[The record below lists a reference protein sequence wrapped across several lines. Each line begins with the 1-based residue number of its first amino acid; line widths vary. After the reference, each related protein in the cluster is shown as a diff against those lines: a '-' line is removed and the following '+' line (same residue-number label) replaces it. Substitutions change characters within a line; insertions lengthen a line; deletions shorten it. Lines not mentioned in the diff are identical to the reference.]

1 MRHDHSAQAC
11 AVPRWMAEAERI
23 ERRERIRAALGA
35 FALFAAGM
43 AAGVGAMLAAM
54 LAAGWLR

>member
-23 ERRERIRAALGA
+23 ERRERLRAALGA

-43 AAGVGAMLAAM
+43 AAGVGAML
-54 LAAGWLR
+54 LAGWLR